1 MDVSLATITLNP
13 NLIERKLIMKMKR
26 ILIALLL
33 LIAAPFTGNRWTA
46 QAQTSQLQAPPKVLQ
61 LFREEVKPYM
71 NAAHEK
77 SEAGWPKALAKVK
90 SPYYWLGLTS
100 MSGPSEAWFLN
111 GYDSFAAI
119 EQAQRFGENNPAFLA
134 EIEQLS
140 QQDKHLINGARG
152 IIASFDE
159 ELSYRPAV
167 NLAQIRYFWVET
179 FRIRPGHYAEFAEY
193 RRIIN
198 AAHEKANIDEHWA
211 VYYVDA
217 GLPQGTVLIFHP
229 MKSLKEV
236 DQAPGMHGK
245 AYADALGAENQKKMN
260 ELQAAYTLSA
270 ESNYFAINPKMSYV
284 AKELAAADP
293 AFWNPKPKPVAR
305 ATAARKLP
313 EKTGGT
319 Q

>member
-1 MDVSLATITLNP
+1 MNRQKSFCFALALSLL
-13 NLIERKLIMKMKR
+13 
-26 ILIALLL
+26 ALFVT
-33 LIAAPFTGNRWTA
+33 AAYA
-46 QAQTSQLQAPPKVLQ
+46 QQQEQSPPKVLQ
-61 LFREEVKPYM
+61 IFREEVKPYM
-71 NAAHEK
+71 NATHENV
-77 SEAGWPKALAKVK
+77 EAGWPKVYAKAK
-90 SPYYWLGLTS
+90 SRNYWLGMTS
-100 MSGPSEAWFLN
+100 MSGPNEAWFLN
-111 GYDSFAAI
+111 IYDSFAAI
-119 EQAQRFGENNPAFLA
+119 EQANQFWEKHPEVQTEFERLG
-134 EIEQLS
+134 
-140 QQDKHLINGARG
+140 QQDKNLIAGSRG

-167 NLAQIRYFWVET
+167 NLAQMRYFWVET
-179 FRIRPGHYAEFAEY
+179 FRLRPGHYAEFAEH

-236 DQAPGMHGK
+236 DQAPSMHGK

-270 ESNYFAINPKMSYV
+270 ESNYFAISPKMSYV
-284 AKELAAADP
+284 AKELAAGDP
-293 AFWNPKPKPVAR
+293 AFWNPKPKPMTKAP
-305 ATAARKLP
+305 AAARKPP